1 MTTLAY
7 VILGII
13 IGGMLVLV
21 LLFRAAGRVAEPD
34 EALII
39 SGFRTSERPGGVGES
54 MGFRIVTGRGCLVA
68 PGITRVRRLSLE
80 AHESEI
86 GVPCVSQQKIRV
98 DLRGVIVYKVG
109 DDYRSI
115 ANAARRFL
123 DRPAQEL
130 ETKVQNVFVG
140 HLRAIAGSMTVEEMI
155 SDQDKFAQQV
165 RDRCS
170 QEMESFGLVI
180 DSFQIQ
186 EITSPSN
193 YIENLAV
200 PHQAEVEQNARIA
213 RANADRAAVAQE
225 QAAAAQIAEAVRN
238 TNIKKAGF
246 QAETDQA
253 EQIAAQQGP
262 LAEAKSRQA
271 VVEQQTM
278 VPRLQAQQPAQR
290 LQVDARKPA
299 DAEAY
304 RQTTLATAARDAHIR
319 GAEADAQE

>member
-7 VILGII
+7 VLLGII
-13 IGGMLVLV
+13 LGALLLIL
-21 LLFRAAGRVAEPD
+21 LLFRAAWRVAEPD

-39 SGFRTSERPGGVGES
+39 SGFRSSQRPDGVGES
-54 MGFRIVTGRGCLVA
+54 MGFRIVTGRGRLVA
-68 PGITRVRRLSLE
+68 PGITKVRRLSLE

-86 GVPCVSQQKIRV
+86 AVPCVSQQKIRV

-140 HLRAIAGSMTVEEMI
+140 HLRAIAGSMTVEDMI

-186 EITSPSN
+186 AITSPSN
-193 YIENLAV
+193 YIENLAA
-200 PHQAEVEQNARIA
+200 PHQAEVERNARIA
-213 RANADRAAVAQE
+213 RANAERDAVGQ
-225 QAAAAQIAEAVRN
+225 
-238 TNIKKAGF
+238 
-246 QAETDQA
+246 
-253 EQIAAQQGP
+253 EQIAQASM
-262 LAEAKSRQA
+262 AARWASR
-271 VVEQQTM
+271 E
-278 VPRLQAQQPAQR
+278 RR
-290 LQVDARKPA
+290 CSFFDAR
-299 DAEAY
+299 
-304 RQTTLATAARDAHIR
+304 R
-319 GAEADAQE
+319 

>member
-1 MTTLAY
+1 MTELAY

-13 IGGMLVLV
+13 IGGLLILV
-21 LLFRAAGRVAEPD
+21 LLFRAAWRVAEPG
-34 EALII
+34 EALVV
-39 SGFRTSERPGGVGES
+39 SGVRTTQGPDGVGES

-86 GVPCVSQQKIRV
+86 GVPCVSQQNIRV

-140 HLRAIAGSMTVEEMI
+140 PLRAIAGSMTVEDMI
-155 SDQDKFAQQV
+155 SDQDQFAQQV

-186 EITSPSN
+186 SISTPSN

-200 PHQAEVEQNARIA
+200 PHQAAVEQNARIA
-213 RANADRAAVAQE
+213 RAKAEREAVAQE
-225 QAAAAQIAEAVRN
+225 Q
-238 TNIKKAGF
+238 T
-246 QAETDQA
+246 
-253 EQIAAQQGP
+253 
-262 LAEAKSRQA
+262 S
-271 VVEQQTM
+271 
-278 VPRLQAQQPAQR
+278 QAQM
-290 LQVDARKPA
+290 
-299 DAEAY
+299 AESV
-304 RQTTLATAARDAHIR
+304 RDTDIKRA
-319 GAEADAQE
+319 GYQ

>member
-7 VILGII
+7 VILGIV
-13 IGGMLVLV
+13 IGGLLLLV
-21 LLFRAAGRVAEPD
+21 LLFRAAWRVAEPD
-34 EALII
+34 EALIV
-39 SGFRTSERPGGVGES
+39 SGFRTSQRPDGVGES

-123 DRPAQEL
+123 DRPAAEL

-140 HLRAIAGSMTVEEMI
+140 HLRAIAGSMTVEDMI

-186 EITSPSN
+186 SITSPSN
-193 YIENLAV
+193 YIENLAA

-213 RANADRAAVAQE
+213 RANSERAAVSQ
-225 QAAAAQIAEAVRN
+225 
-238 TNIKKAGF
+238 
-246 QAETDQA
+246 
-253 EQIAAQQGP
+253 EQIA
-262 LAEAKSRQA
+262 
-271 VVEQQTM
+271 
-278 VPRLQAQQPAQR
+278 QAQMAESEREHQESRLPGRGRHRNPAR
-290 LQVDARKPA
+290 RAARTSLRGEGPPGRRHGADARRRTA
-299 DAEAY
+299 GAAEG
-304 RQTTLATAARDAHIR
+304 TAAPGGRPPS
-319 GAEADAQE
+319 G